1 MLGMITTS
9 AGDTQMFFITPQPL
23 ECLVKI
29 SMLPILSKIDCH
41 LMRAL
46 LCGFCMMAVP
56 ILSGRPSLSMEV
68 STSQFA
74 LRMDTLTMLLIG
86 HNRVVAY
93 FPIAL
98 ALLRAFERSAA

>member
-1 MLGMITTS
+1 
-9 AGDTQMFFITPQPL
+9 
-23 ECLVKI
+23 
-29 SMLPILSKIDCH
+29 
-41 LMRAL
+41 
-46 LCGFCMMAVP
+46 
-56 ILSGRPSLSMEV
+56 MEV